1 MRIISIVGARPQFI
15 KASAIS
21 RAFKR
26 EHSENLEELL
36 VHTGQHY
43 DDNMSQIFFDELDI
57 PRPHFNLEIGSQTH
71 GQQTGRMLER
81 IEKLLLLKKPAAV
94 IVYGDTN
101 TTLAGALAASKQQIP
116 VIHIEAGLRSFKK
129 GMPEEINRIM
139 TDHVSTMLFAPTE
152 RGLHNLLREGFSR
165 EQFPPYTA
173 DNPAICHSGDIMYD
187 NSLHFA
193 QKAEKTSDILR
204 RLQLKR
210 ERFVLSTLHRAG
222 NTGNPDR
229 LYAILLGLKKIAD
242 SKTRVVLPLHPG
254 TQKQLTSI
262 TNQAFVE
269 EIKNHS
275 YIDLIEPVSFLDM
288 IMLEKRAEMIITD
301 SGGVQKEAY
310 FFHKPS
316 VILREETEWTEITEN
331 NAAILTGANSGKI
344 AQAFL
349 HFRNYPPE
357 DYPEIFGNGDAAT
370 MICKEIVTK
379 LA

>member
-21 RAFKR
+21 RAFKK
-26 EHSENLEELL
+26 EYPEDVEEI
-36 VHTGQHY
+36 VIHTGQHY
-43 DDNMSQIFFDELDI
+43 DENMSQIFFDELDL
-57 PRPHFNLEIGSQTH
+57 PHPHFNLEIGSLPH
-71 GQQTGRMLER
+71 GGQTGRMLER
-81 IEKLLLLKKPAAV
+81 IEKLLLLKRPAAV

-101 TTLAGALAASKQQIP
+101 TTLAGALAASKQKIP

-152 RGLHNLLREGFSR
+152 RGVQNLLREGFSR
-165 EQFPPYTA
+165 EQYPPHTA
-173 DNPAICHSGDIMYD
+173 DNPAIYHSGDIMYD

-193 QKAEKTSDILR
+193 QKAEKTSTILQ
-204 RLQLKR
+204 RLKLRKNK
-210 ERFVLSTLHRAG
+210 FILSTLHRAN

-242 SKTRVVLPLHPG
+242 SETRVVLPLHPG
-254 TQKQLTSI
+254 TGKQFSSI
-262 TNQAFVE
+262 TDQSFVE
-269 EIKNHS
+269 GIKNHP
-275 YIDLIEPVSFLDM
+275 YIDLIDPVSFLDM
-288 IMLEKRAEMIITD
+288 IMLEKGAEVIITD

-331 NAAILTGANSGKI
+331 NSGILTGANSGKI
-344 AQAFL
+344 AKAFL

-357 DYPEIFGNGDAAT
+357 HYPDIFGNGNAAA
-370 MICKEIVTK
+370 MICEEIVTK

>member
-21 RAFKR
+21 RAFKK
-26 EHSENLEELL
+26 EYPEDVEEILI
-36 VHTGQHY
+36 HTGQHY
-43 DDNMSQIFFDELDI
+43 DENMSQIFFDELDL
-57 PRPHFNLEIGSQTH
+57 PRPHFNLEIGSLPH
-71 GQQTGRMLER
+71 GGQTGRMLER
-81 IEKLLLLKKPAAV
+81 IEKLLLLKRPAAV

-101 TTLAGALAASKQQIP
+101 TTLAGALAASKQKIP

-152 RGLHNLLREGFSR
+152 RGVQNLLREGFSR
-165 EQFPPYTA
+165 EQYPPHTA
-173 DNPAICHSGDIMYD
+173 DNPAIYHSGDIMYD

-193 QKAEKTSDILR
+193 QKAEKNAIILQ
-204 RLQLKR
+204 RLQLRKNK
-210 ERFVLSTLHRAG
+210 FVLSTLHRAN
-222 NTGNPDR
+222 NTNNPDR

-242 SKTRVVLPLHPG
+242 SETRVVVPLHPG
-254 TQKQLTSI
+254 TRKQLSSI
-262 TNQAFVE
+262 TDQSFVE
-269 EIKNHS
+269 GIKNHS
-275 YIDLIEPVSFLDM
+275 YIDLIDPVSFLDM
-288 IMLEKRAEMIITD
+288 IMLEKGAEMIITD

-331 NAAILTGANSGKI
+331 NTGILTGATSGKI
-344 AQAFL
+344 AEAFL
-349 HFRNYPPE
+349 HFRNNPPE
-357 DYPEIFGNGDAAT
+357 HYPDIFGNGNAAA
-370 MICKEIVTK
+370 MICEEIVTK